1 MAPLLEH
8 DARSVGRSGPQ
19 QRYSRCLAGTGCTVG
34 DGCPDRRRRSRSLTH
49 LDRRRH
55 LRGVV
60 LVHGTRTDVEALDAD
75 VAPGAGTTGSAGSR
89 LRRSARRRRPRQPP
103 DRARTGRRAPA
114 EIPSWTATWHDNS
127 VIVATV
133 ARTHPGTQAPTRV
146 SLRLPSTA
154 GPHPT
159 CGPLTRVAIG
169 AARTPLPTTGLSP
182 PARPARGGIGR
193 GWAN

>member
-1 MAPLLEH
+1 MDGH
-8 DARSVGRSGPQ
+8 VARQ
-19 QRYSRCLAGTGCTVG
+19 F
-34 DGCPDRRRRSRSLTH
+34 
-49 LDRRRH
+49 
-55 LRGVV
+55 
-60 LVHGTRTDVEALDAD
+60 
-75 VAPGAGTTGSAGSR
+75 
-89 LRRSARRRRPRQPP
+89 
-103 DRARTGRRAPA
+103 
-114 EIPSWTATWHDNS
+114 

-182 PARPARGGIGR
+182 PARGGIGR
-193 GWAN
+193 GWANWEEVDPDNGGVTRPN